1 MMTLEEIKA
10 KSKYM
15 YDNLDDINSMSE
27 VKQAARD
34 VLSMLFYT
42 TDHIIELAEEE
53 KKKKA

>member
-34 VLSMLFYT
+34 VLSMVFYM